1 MRKMKVRFF
10 QCALVVCIFAIILVL
25 CTSSEQEERRKK
37 LEENGLILHEE
48 EVSISGLT
56 EPFEFTF
63 LADTH
68 ISLCDDRDKELLEKS
83 SERYQGFCSD
93 DGESADVTFVK
104 LMDYIK
110 WEQPQLMILG
120 GDIIDSAMWASIDFV
135 DEILQQTGISWM
147 YGMGNHDFEYG
158 KEYFSKKAYAE
169 YLPRLKNISTTEK
182 GYQIVEY
189 DEFIIFLADDKNN
202 QIKKAAVKAFEKVVN
217 DGRSIILVLHVPIE
231 PIVEN
236 TLLEE
241 SKAVWGVSEENHSRV
256 LMGINSCVPN
266 KNTQRFLDL
275 VLMEDS
281 PVELVLAGHI
291 HFYHKDNLTNDLVQI
306 VTGAG
311 YKKELL
317 KVTLKPEK

>member
-1 MRKMKVRFF
+1 MKKRIF
-10 QCALVVCIFAIILVL
+10 QCAFLVCICVIIFVL
-25 CTSSEQEERRKK
+25 CTSSEQEEREEK
-37 LEENGLILHEE
+37 LDEHGLILHEE
-48 EVSISGLT
+48 EVVISGLS

-83 SERYQGFCSD
+83 SERYQGFYSD
-93 DGESADVTFVK
+93 DGELADITFVK

-135 DEILQQTGISWM
+135 DGILQQTGIPWM

-169 YLPRLKNISTTEK
+169 YLPRLENISTTDA
-182 GYQIVEY
+182 GYQVVEY
-189 DEFIIFLADDKNN
+189 EEFIIFLADDKNN
-202 QIKKAAVKAFEKVVN
+202 QIKQEAVKAFEELVN
-217 DGRSIILVLHVPIE
+217 DGRPIILVLHVPIE

-236 TLLEE
+236 TLLED
-241 SKAVWGVSEENHSRV
+241 SKAVWGASEENHSRV

-266 KNTQRFLDL
+266 ENTQRFLDL
-275 VLMEDS
+275 VLMENS

-306 VTGAG
+306 V
-311 YKKELL
+311 
-317 KVTLKPEK
+317 